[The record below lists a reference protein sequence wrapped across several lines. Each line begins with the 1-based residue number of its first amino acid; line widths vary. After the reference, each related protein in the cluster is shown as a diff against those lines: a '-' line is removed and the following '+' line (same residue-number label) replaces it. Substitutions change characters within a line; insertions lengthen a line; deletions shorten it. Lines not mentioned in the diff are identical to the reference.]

1 MDIGIEK
8 REVEFVYLMNC
19 NSKSEMDL
27 EINKK
32 KKDGYELLQE
42 HKIDTGYGID
52 YNARMMKII
61 K

>member
-1 MDIGIEK
+1 
-8 REVEFVYLMNC
+8 MNC